1 MISFLHRYL
10 PFITL
15 FLVTIVSTSDYS
27 IYGKSLGELIT
38 LQFIIIFAFRLAN
51 ADANFG
57 KGSLLFFVSI
67 INDALQGLQFG
78 TSALL
83 YFTIFSV
90 ATYQAGIKLRSLFLA
105 EWVSFI
111 FAVTCCYIILFF
123 IESLFY
129 DNPFPFTLYGINFAC
144 TVVAYPI
151 FWLIIQKIIYRNA

>member
-57 KGSLLFFVSI
+57 KDLYYFLL
-67 INDALQGLQFG
+67 A
-78 TSALL
+78 
-83 YFTIFSV
+83 
-90 ATYQAGIKLRSLFLA
+90 
-105 EWVSFI
+105 
-111 FAVTCCYIILFF
+111 
-123 IESLFY
+123 
-129 DNPFPFTLYGINFAC
+129 
-144 TVVAYPI
+144 
-151 FWLIIQKIIYRNA
+151 

>member
-67 INDALQGLQFG
+67 INDALQACNLELVPCFI
-78 TSALL
+78 L
-83 YFTIFSV
+83 
-90 ATYQAGIKLRSLFLA
+90 LFLVLQHIRL
-105 EWVSFI
+105 E
-111 FAVTCCYIILFF
+111 L
-123 IESLFY
+123 
-129 DNPFPFTLYGINFAC
+129 N
-144 TVVAYPI
+144 
-151 FWLIIQKIIYRNA
+151 

>member
-27 IYGKSLGELIT
+27 IYGKTLGELIT
-38 LQFIIIFAFRLAN
+38 LQFILIFAFRLAN

-90 ATYQAGIKLRSLFLA
+90 AT
-105 EWVSFI
+105 
-111 FAVTCCYIILFF
+111 
-123 IESLFY
+123 
-129 DNPFPFTLYGINFAC
+129 
-144 TVVAYPI
+144 
-151 FWLIIQKIIYRNA
+151 